1 MGEIELNFV
10 KIMKT
15 ESLSDIGKSIS
26 QHCEE
31 DFRFSNPYIAIARA
45 NCYVS
50 GMGYPNVHR
59 IFWLTNAN
67 NLPRQDVRDG
77 GDMVIS
83 KNSRV
88 AGAIILGQRGKH
100 RYSGPKGS
108 LLDLQIFNF
117 AQYQA
122 TGRKSAK
129 DIILYLEDCP
139 DIFKYQTLE
148 QLVNDANG
156 LKEKLQKELE
166 EKQRLEEEKIQAK
179 LAEEAARQAALKAV
193 EEERKR
199 LEEEAKRLEEERRRK
214 EEEERKKAEEIAH
227 LESEYQKASE
237 RAASF
242 RSFIRS
248 EAILRSQHIL
258 DPSQE
263 EAKRSHLYD
272 GVPMVIEGG
281 PGTGKTTTMI
291 QRLKFLLDID
301 ALQDYESPLTDEQKK
316 QLVMNI
322 ADKWIFFS
330 PTPLLLRFSMN
341 NMNEEG
347 LSAVEGKNI
356 TTIDDFRQ
364 RMLSAYHLYNMDT
377 NGPFRSYKQSGK
389 QVLIWKPEVAIE
401 EFEKF
406 CIRNSKRI
414 LLATS
419 NMNTSS
425 FSWHKDSFGIKAICK
440 GASKIKDIEGLMRL
454 FNSLY
459 EHEYKGAIAKENQ
472 LAELVRKTAHDLQT
486 LILQEESVATD
497 LKAIFKK
504 WDDERTGELSEVE
517 EDEMDESNEEENVV
531 ESTVVDFEPRLFNY
545 LKGLLKAV
553 ALRLFDSKKKITG
566 RQKLVFDKIEYLMVG
581 LNLQEIGELVFFTKK
596 FAFLCK
602 GTESNLINQIPRLY
616 KVYRKEMLA
625 NETVNYY
632 DRILLSKLVNK
643 DGNKHLHYDEQD
655 LLIGYINN
663 LSMFIRKRSKERYDK
678 MVKRCKYIR
687 AYDENKKPV
696 IGIDE
701 ATDYTIMDYYFM
713 YSFRNFD
720 YSSVTLCGDLMQGL
734 HANGICD
741 WSELKSVIPDLE
753 VRSLR
758 ISYRQ
763 IPTLVKMAKDIYYA
777 EKGEMPAYNSRDEIV
792 VGEPQPL
799 VYISDDEDE
808 KIEWI
813 VDRLR
818 EVYLAYDKQIPSV
831 AIFIPN
837 GQSVDDFVEKL
848 LEQDDLGEIKV
859 SAGKETNITEAV
871 KVYELS
877 QVKGMEFE
885 VAFFYDLDKAMKGG
899 DKELMKRH
907 LYVGISRASSHL
919 AAILNQ
925 EDGNEELL
933 EYFTEETDSW
943 RM

>member
-1 MGEIELNFV
+1 MNV
-10 KIMKT
+10 AYIMKT
-15 ESLSDIGKSIS
+15 ESLSDIGKSIL
-26 QHCEE
+26 QHCVDE
-31 DFRFSNPYIAIARA
+31 FRFGSPHIAVARA
-45 NCYVS
+45 NCHVT

-59 IFWLTNAN
+59 IFWLTNTN

-122 TGRKSAK
+122 VGKKSAK
-129 DIILYLEDCP
+129 DITLYLEDCP

-156 LKEKLQKELE
+156 LKEKIQKELK
-166 EKQRLEEEKIQAK
+166 EKRRLEEEKTQAK
-179 LAEEAARQAALKAV
+179 LAEDAARQAVLKAA

-199 LEEEAKRLEEERRRK
+199 LEEEAKRLEEERKRK
-214 EEEERKKAEEIAH
+214 EEEERKKTEEIAH

-248 EAILRSQHIL
+248 EATLRSQHIL

-263 EAKRSHLYD
+263 DAKRSHLYD
-272 GVPMVIEGG
+272 DVPMVIEGG

-291 QRLKFLLDID
+291 QRLKFLLDTD
-301 ALQDYESPLTDEQKK
+301 ALQDYESPLTDEQKR
-316 QLVMNI
+316 QLVDNI
-322 ADKWIFFS
+322 ADKWMFFS

-356 TTIDDFRQ
+356 ITIDDFRR

-389 QVLIWKPEVAIE
+389 QTLIWKPEVAIE

-406 CIRNSKRI
+406 CIRNSKKI

-419 NMNTSS
+419 DMNTSS

-440 GASKIKDIEGLMRL
+440 DALKVKDIEGLMRL

-459 EHEYKGAIAKENQ
+459 EHEYKGAIAKENL
-472 LAELVRKTAHDLQT
+472 LAELVKKAAHDLQT
-486 LILQEESVATD
+486 VILQNESITTD
-497 LKAIFKK
+497 LKTIFKK
-504 WDDERTGELSEVE
+504 WDDERVGELAEVE
-517 EDEMDESNEEENVV
+517 EDEMDESNEEENIV
-531 ESTVVDFEPRLFNY
+531 ESAVIDFEPRLFNY

-553 ALRLFDSKKKITG
+553 ALRQFDSKKKITG
-566 RQKLVFDKIEYLMVG
+566 RQKLVFDKIESLMAR
-581 LNLQEIGELVFFTKK
+581 LNLQEIGELVFFSKK
-596 FAFLCK
+596 FTFLCK
-602 GTESNLINQIPRLY
+602 GTESNLINQLPRLY
-616 KVYRKEMLA
+616 KIYRKEMLA
-625 NETVNYY
+625 NEAANYY

-663 LSMFIRKRSKERYDK
+663 LAMFIRKRSKERYDK

-741 WSELKSVIPDLE
+741 WSELKRVIPDLE
-753 VRSLR
+753 VRSLQV
-758 ISYRQ
+758 SYRQ
-763 IPTLVKMAKDIYYA
+763 IPTLVKMAKDIYFA
-777 EKGEMPAYNSRDEIV
+777 EKGEMPAYNSRDEIAE
-792 VGEPQPL
+792 GEPQPL
-799 VYISDDEDE
+799 VYVSDNED
-808 KIEWI
+808 KKVEWI
-813 VDRLR
+813 VDRIR
-818 EVYLAYDKQIPSV
+818 EVYLAYDKHIPSV

-837 GQSVDDFVEKL
+837 GQSVDAFVNKL
-848 LEQDDLGEIKV
+848 LDQDELGEIKV

-885 VAFFYDLDKAMKGG
+885 VAFFYDLDKALIGD

-919 AAILNQ
+919 AAIFNQ
-925 EDGNEELL
+925 EEGNEELFK
-933 EYFTEETDSW
+933 YFTKDTSSW
-943 RM
+943 RI